1 MIQMIIYSIT
11 IFYTPGPVSIT
22 AANIGLT
29 HSFKKGISF
38 YAGVSVAIFTLYMLL
53 GYFGNF
59 FLGNFDLWP
68 IHLLGGIYMLYLAY
82 KIFFADF
89 DLNKA
94 KQSTIGFREGFI
106 MQIFNPKA
114 MIAVLPVITIYFPK
128 LHIEGIK
135 IFYMAI
141 FFMVLVF
148 GSPAIY
154 GILGQFFSQ
163 VFQNKKV
170 IRYFNKTM
178 ALILGFIAISI
189 LYQHVFLDLM
199 KS

>member
-1 MIQMIIYSIT
+1 MLQMIIYSIT

-53 GYFGNF
+53 GYFGNYV
-59 FLGNFDLWP
+59 LGSFDLWP
-68 IHLLGGIYMLYLAY
+68 IHLCGGVYMLYLAY
-82 KIFFADF
+82 KIFFSDF
-89 DLNKA
+89 DFNKA

-114 MIAVLPVITIYFPK
+114 MIAVIPVITIYFPQ
-128 LHIEGIK
+128 LHIEGLK
-135 IFYMAI
+135 VFYMAL

-148 GSPAIY
+148 GSPALY

-170 IRYFNKTM
+170 IRFFNKTM
-178 ALILGFIAISI
+178 AFVLGCIAISI
-189 LYQHVFLDLM
+189 LYQHVLLYLM
-199 KS
+199 KV